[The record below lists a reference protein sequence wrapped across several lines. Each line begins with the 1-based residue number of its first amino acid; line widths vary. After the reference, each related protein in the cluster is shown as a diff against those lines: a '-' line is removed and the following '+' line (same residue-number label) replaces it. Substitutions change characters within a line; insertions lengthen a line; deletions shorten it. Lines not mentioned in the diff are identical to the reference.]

1 MKRIILIML
10 SITICLAVFV
20 GCSNTE
26 SDNELQPAN
35 ANNST
40 LPTDD
45 NEKVPGEY
53 EITIQYENRRYGYT
67 SGQNDDVKARYSL
80 GENIPT
86 NFTRTVEDSDIVSIN
101 ETFDK
106 QSLISGK
113 IIPCNDNVLIVSAN
127 NGAYY
132 YFELIVAG
140 GVNN

>member
-35 ANNST
+35 VNNST
-40 LPTDD
+40 LSTDD
-45 NEKVPGEY
+45 KEKTPGEY
-53 EITIQYENRRYGYT
+53 EITIQYENKRYGYT
-67 SGQNDDVKARYSL
+67 SGQNDEVKTRYSL

-86 NFTRTVEDSDIVSIN
+86 HFTRMIEDGDIVSIN
-101 ETFDK
+101 GTFDK
-106 QSLISGK
+106 QNLIGGK
-113 IIPCNDNVLIVSAN
+113 IIPFNDNVLIISAN
-127 NGAYY
+127 NGEYY

-140 GVNN
+140 GVNH

>member
-1 MKRIILIML
+1 MKRIILIIL
-10 SITICLAVFV
+10 SITICLGMFA

-26 SDNELQPAN
+26 SDSELKPAN
-35 ANNST
+35 VNNST
-40 LPTDD
+40 LSTDD
-45 NEKVPGEY
+45 KEKTPGEY

-67 SGQNDDVKARYSL
+67 SGQNDEVKARYSL
-80 GENIPT
+80 GEDIPT
-86 NFTRTVEDSDIVSIN
+86 YFTRTIEDSDIVSIN